1 MASST
6 EYNCCSCFCYQKFL
20 KLYLSRTISRIIKLT
35 IATKTPKMKKTL
47 FIIATIVLAV
57 ITYLIG
63 KSRGWW
69 NLFSPTDSSN
79 TEEKKSSNTK
89 LTNKF
94 RNLDSSINEYGVD
107 LATIVDNW
115 NGKNVYEKKTENQH
129 KNIILW
135 Q

>member
-1 MASST
+1 
-6 EYNCCSCFCYQKFL
+6 
-20 KLYLSRTISRIIKLT
+20 
-35 IATKTPKMKKTL
+35 MKKTL

-89 LTNKF
+89 LTNKI
-94 RNLDSSINEYGVD
+94 RNLDSSVNEYGVD
-107 LATIVDNW
+107 LATFVDKW
-115 NGKNVYEKKTENQH
+115 DSKTVYEKKRSAD
-129 KNIILW
+129 
-135 Q
+135 